1 MKRDQIMR
9 EIALYKEKLI
19 SLKEQLKNCV
29 DNSESEYVGKFFI
42 QNRYES
48 GLRFMYVLDEEIDLI
63 SMVAAQSGTTNAK
76 ICNSIIESFLI
87 GLLM

>member
-48 GLRFMYVLDEEIDLI
+48 GLRFMYVLDEDCDEDRLDFYG
-63 SMVAAQSGTTNAK
+63 AAQSGTINAK
-76 ICNSIIESFLI
+76 FAIL
-87 GLLM
+87 

>member
-48 GLRFMYVLDEEIDLI
+48 GLRFMYVLDEDCDEDRLDFYGCG
-63 SMVAAQSGTTNAK
+63 ADAK

>member
-42 QNRYES
+42 
-48 GLRFMYVLDEEIDLI
+48 
-63 SMVAAQSGTTNAK
+63 
-76 ICNSIIESFLI
+76 
-87 GLLM
+87 